1 MDGLVDEIGL
11 VIPPLLIIVGLL
23 GIVVPVLPGLL
34 LILGGVLL
42 WAALEGGTT
51 AWLIF
56 AASLLVAVIGWV
68 LQYTLPGKRMRDRG
82 ASNSTLVI
90 AVMVGIVGFFVV
102 PVVGA
107 IIGFVLAIFVVEYL
121 RSKDTA
127 LAWERTKHA
136 LVAVLHSMGIE
147 LAAGLTIAALFVGGL
162 VAT

>member
-23 GIVVPVLPGLL
+23 GIVVPVLPVLL

-42 WAALEGGTT
+42 CAALEGGTT

-82 ASNSTLVI
+82 VSNSTLVI

>member
-1 MDGLVDEIGL
+1 M
-11 VIPPLLIIVGLL
+11 GLL

-82 ASNSTLVI
+82 VSNSTLVI

-107 IIGFVLAIFVVEYL
+107 IIGFLIGLRPAVNLAVVLSATGLAIVIYARFLEQMDAWASAVHPYAVF
-121 RSKDTA
+121 A
-127 LAWERTKHA
+127 LI
-136 LVAVLHSMGIE
+136 VAGVR
-147 LAAGLTIAALFVGGL
+147 LA
-162 VAT
+162 

>member
-1 MDGLVDEIGL
+1 M
-11 VIPPLLIIVGLL
+11 
-23 GIVVPVLPGLL
+23 
-34 LILGGVLL
+34 LL

-82 ASNSTLVI
+82 VSNSTLVI

>member
-1 MDGLVDEIGL
+1 
-11 VIPPLLIIVGLL
+11 
-23 GIVVPVLPGLL
+23 
-34 LILGGVLL
+34 LL

-82 ASNSTLVI
+82 VSNSTLVI

>member
-1 MDGLVDEIGL
+1 M
-11 VIPPLLIIVGLL
+11 
-23 GIVVPVLPGLL
+23 
-34 LILGGVLL
+34 

-82 ASNSTLVI
+82 VSNSTLVI

>member
-1 MDGLVDEIGL
+1 MSPRESVDPMY
-11 VIPPLLIIVGLL
+11 IPGRLRTASRPSRTCRW
-23 GIVVPVLPGLL
+23 
-34 LILGGVLL
+34 
-42 WAALEGGTT
+42 WA
-51 AWLIF
+51 
-56 AASLLVAVIGWV
+56 V
-68 LQYTLPGKRMRDRG
+68 Y
-82 ASNSTLVI
+82 
-90 AVMVGIVGFFVV
+90 GIVGFFVV